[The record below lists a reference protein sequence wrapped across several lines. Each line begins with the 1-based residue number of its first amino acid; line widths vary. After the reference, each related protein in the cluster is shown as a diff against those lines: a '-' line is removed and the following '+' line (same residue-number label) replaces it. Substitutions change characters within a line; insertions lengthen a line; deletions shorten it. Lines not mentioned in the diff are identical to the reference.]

1 MKNKALLLIVDD
13 NEMNRDMLS
22 RRLQRK
28 GFRCLV
34 AEDGVE
40 ALEILK
46 QEPEV
51 QLVLLDVMMPRMN
64 GLEVVQAMRS
74 SDTWKDTPILMVSA
88 RAQNSDIDKAMST
101 GANGYITKPIDFKEV
116 LNMIDGHLGVDA

>member
-1 MKNKALLLIVDD
+1 MENKELLLIVDD

-40 ALEILK
+40 ALDILE

-64 GLEVVQAMRS
+64 GLEVVQTMRS

-88 RAQNSDIDKAMST
+88 RVQNIDIDKAMDA
-101 GANGYITKPIDFKEV
+101 GANGYITKPIDFKEA
-116 LNMIDGHLGVDA
+116 LKTIRGHLGSDA

>member
-1 MKNKALLLIVDD
+1 
-13 NEMNRDMLS
+13 MNRDMLS

-40 ALEILK
+40 ALDILEK
-46 QEPEV
+46 EPEV

-64 GLEVVQAMRS
+64 GLEVVQTMRS

-88 RAQNSDIDKAMST
+88 RVQNTDIDKAMDA
-101 GANGYITKPIDFKEV
+101 GANGYITKPIDFKEA
-116 LNMIDGHLGVDA
+116 LKTIRGHLEGRV